1 MKGPIIGK
9 ELEAEFDKTRRAI
22 WNDTDTK
29 PSEKLYREG
38 VIYFLYII
46 AKILL
51 EFLKM
56 FKLSGHR

>member
-9 ELEAEFDKTRRAI
+9 ELEAEFDKTRQAI
-22 WNDTDTK
+22 WNDTDTRT
-29 PSEKLYREG
+29 SEKLYREG